1 MLLGYIMISAR
12 SEEEGGPERQKE
24 RLVYLVCASRCQRL
38 CIIIILNFNNVSFK
52 LISSLLSPTVC
63 VVRQFPTPGQLT

>member
-1 MLLGYIMISAR
+1 MISAR
-12 SEEEGGPERQKE
+12 SEEEGAKSQKAK
-24 RLVYLVCASRCQRL
+24 RTSCASRCQRL

-63 VVRQFPTPGQLT
+63 VVRQFPTLGQLT